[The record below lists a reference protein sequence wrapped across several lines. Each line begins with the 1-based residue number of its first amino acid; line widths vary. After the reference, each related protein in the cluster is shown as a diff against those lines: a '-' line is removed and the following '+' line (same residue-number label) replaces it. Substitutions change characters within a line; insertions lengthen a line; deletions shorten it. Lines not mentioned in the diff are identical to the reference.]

1 MDEFS
6 KIKDWI
12 VAGGVTAILALFIW
26 WKKTLHEHL
35 VAPAVE
41 ILNNRIDTEKA
52 ALNSR
57 IDFLENRATKLEDL
71 YDRVQDNLEKK
82 IDKLQDTV
90 AELAKEVAE
99 LTGQLKAMREQN
111 K

>member
-1 MDEFS
+1 MED
-6 KIKDWI
+6 IKDWI
-12 VAGGVTAILALFIW
+12 VAGGVTGLLALIIW
-26 WKKTLHEHL
+26 WKNTLHTHL
-35 VAPAVE
+35 VQPAVDT
-41 ILNNRIDTEKA
+41 LNLRIETEKK

-90 AELAKEVAE
+90 TQLAKEVAE
-99 LTGQLKAMREQN
+99 LTGQLKALREQQ